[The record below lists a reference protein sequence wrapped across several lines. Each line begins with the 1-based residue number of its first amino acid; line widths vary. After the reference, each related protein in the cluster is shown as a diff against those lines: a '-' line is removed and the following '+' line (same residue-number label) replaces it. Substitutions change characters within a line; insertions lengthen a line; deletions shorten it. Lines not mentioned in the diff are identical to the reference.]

1 MQPVKNNCVWL
12 ILYFISFLLIVGF
25 FVINMFVGVVV
36 ENFHRCREE
45 HELQEIARKAV

>member
-1 MQPVKNNCVWL
+1 ML
-12 ILYFISFLLIVGF
+12 IYIISFILIVGF

-45 HELQEIARKAV
+45 HEQEEIRRREVGLVITQ